1 MRLLLVVEDDYDI
14 RTSLAALLSDLGY
27 SVCDAADGAKALDKL
42 RSLRPDLVVL
52 DYGLPGPE
60 DGAAFPRAKAA
71 DQEIGGVPVIVVSG
85 YELPAEIAGTVA
97 VVRKPF
103 DFTLLAALIE
113 RVVGPPATPGT
124 NAAA

>member
-1 MRLLLVVEDDYDI
+1 MHLLLVVEDDYDT
-14 RTSLAALLSDLGY
+14 RTSLASLLSDIGY
-27 SVCDAADGAKALDKL
+27 SVCDAGNGVKALDKL

-52 DYGLPGPE
+52 DYGLPGPK
-60 DGAAFPRAKAA
+60 DGEEFLRAKAA
-71 DQEIGGVPVIVVSG
+71 DREIGGIPVIVMSG
-85 YELPAEIAGTVA
+85 YELPAELDGTVA

-113 RVVGPPATPGT
+113 RVVGPPASPGT